1 MEPEEAA
8 KLLGAV
14 PRQDVSP
21 AWLNACPQAYPIRLL
36 KINKVKVMELW
47 VEQVENPF
55 YTLML

>member
-1 MEPEEAA
+1 VEPEEAA

-21 AWLNACPQAYPIRLL
+21 TWLNACPQAYPIRLL